1 MGLVI
6 AIAGLWLTR
15 PLWRRVAPLTQPRRS
30 ANVAAYQTRVGE
42 IDADLATATLDAESA
57 QQLRDEAALRLL
69 RDAEAG
75 APVDV
80 LSSAPPRHLR
90 WTLVVIVLL
99 VGASSLAYWAAGSW
113 RTHGLIAL
121 AQRDPAAAQQ
131 QMIDGMVA
139 KLKIGRT
146 ACWERVCR

>member
-1 MGLVI
+1 MFRENSSLVSFFLAMGLVI
-6 AIAGLWLTR
+6 AIAGLLLTR
-15 PLWRRVAPLTQPRRS
+15 LLWLRVPPLPQPRRS
-30 ANVAAYQTRVGE
+30 ANVAAYQTRVCE

-75 APVDV
+75 APVGV

-99 VGASSLAYWAAGSW
+99 VVASS
-113 RTHGLIAL
+113 
-121 AQRDPAAAQQ
+121 Q
-131 QMIDGMVA
+131 
-139 KLKIGRT
+139 IGR
-146 ACWERVCR
+146 ASGRERVCQYV